1 MQTEDTGDR
10 VVVRLG
16 SRKASDMGD
25 DLRGLADLH
34 KGRTLELDMSSV
46 RIINADAVS
55 ALISLHHHRGRE
67 GERLLLSNVDDFVR
81 AVFRVTKT
89 DSIFEIVDG
98 GAEPCRVVEAAAGS

>member
-1 MQTEDTGDR
+1 MHTEEAGDR

-25 DLRGLADLH
+25 DLRGLAELH
-34 KGRTLELDMSSV
+34 KGRTLEIDMTAV

-55 ALISLHHHRGRE
+55 ALISLHHQAGRD
-67 GERLLLSNVDDFVR
+67 GGRLLLSNVDDFVQ

-89 DSIFEIVDG
+89 DSIFEV
-98 GAEPCRVVEAAAGS
+98 AEAEVQPCSVVG